1 MSIRD
6 IFVPLFQHI
15 DFEPQFDAAARLA
28 SSLNAQVNVVFTR
41 PDAIIA
47 AASVPDM
54 LVAAG
59 IVVEAIEQEGK
70 IAEDSAMVQFEQWRV
85 ANGLVGATKTQAS
98 SHVGAT
104 WHERIGSAA
113 KTVVDIGRVSDL
125 IIIGR
130 PDPYEVVTEEIFT
143 AAIYSTGQPT
153 MIVPDR
159 LTGDPLDHVVI
170 AWNGSLEAAR
180 AVDGAMPMLRIAKRV
195 SIFTVPDNPKY
206 LTHDLGLIEHLS
218 HHGIHAE
225 CLHPMSRSNDIGKL
239 LIETAADARASMI
252 VMGAYTHHRV
262 REAFLG
268 GVTHQ
273 VLKSAE
279 IPVVMMH

>member
-1 MSIRD
+1 MTIRD
-6 IFVPLFQHI
+6 IFVPLFQHV
-15 DFEPQFDAAARLA
+15 DGAPQLDAAARLA
-28 SSLNAQVNVVFTR
+28 SSLNAQINVVFTR

-47 AASVPDM
+47 AAAVPDM

-59 IVVEAIEQEGK
+59 VVVDAIEQEGK
-70 IAEDSAMVQFEQWRV
+70 LAEGSAMTQFKQWRI
-85 ANGLVGATKTQAS
+85 ANGLVGATKTEAS

-104 WHERIGSAA
+104 WHERVGRVT
-113 KTVVDIGRVSDL
+113 KTITDVGRVSDL
-125 IIIGR
+125 IVIGR
-130 PDPYEVVTEEIFT
+130 PDPSEAATEEMFT

-159 LTGDPLDHVVI
+159 TTSDPLDHVVI

-195 SIFTVPDNPKY
+195 SIFTVPENPEK
-206 LTHDLGLIEHLS
+206 LTHQLGLIEHLS
-218 HHGIHAE
+218 HHDIHAE
-225 CLHPMSRSNDIGKL
+225 YLPLGSSSGDIGKL
-239 LIETAADARASMI
+239 LLESASNAGATMI

-268 GVTHQ
+268 GVTHH